1 MARPPAS
8 GGTSGTGDDAFFAA
22 SVRRLFVA
30 AGSPTVAEVAR
41 LTGVSNGTISH
52 WRTGRHFPT
61 DFSTIEP
68 LLVLL
73 TDRAHQRRRN
83 STGPEDGAAVL
94 TVRQWQS
101 LFDTTVGAEA
111 KTPAVGQIAASAEK
125 WVESSDD
132 LAVDAVRTMLLD
144 CLEISV
150 DGAVTPRAWTPTSA
164 GEDGAR
170 TVTSEMID
178 LGVLVEPVLRTA
190 DGEFEVGRV
199 ALVDVGLIDAWP
211 RLARWVADSYPML
224 IARTGLEHD
233 AQRWTSA
240 GRPRV
245 WLYDHTR
252 LELTADALI
261 ALSPTGVPIGSGT
274 ADPDFRFGGATVSQV
289 PDGAI
294 EFWIASQSAALSELR
309 THQIV
314 MGVIVALAV
323 MVLGLGI
330 ALGVMAT

>member
-101 LFDTTVGAEA
+101 LFDTTIGAEA

-125 WVESSDD
+125 WVESFDD

-190 DGEFEVGRV
+190 DGGVEVGRV

-233 AQRWTSA
+233 AQRWASA

-261 ALSPTGVPIGSGT
+261 ALSPTGVPVGSGT
-274 ADPDFRFGGATVSQV
+274 ADPDFRFGGATASQV
-289 PDGAI
+289 PDSAI
-294 EFWIASQSAALSELR
+294 EFWTASQSAALSELR

-330 ALGVMAT
+330 ALGVMAR